1 MNPSASGWIPKFISQ
16 YKKQGLIDDYTDE
29 DHFYNHLKST
39 GFLYGVSIK
48 ALPKD
53 PVSNLIITTDE
64 YTKINLFH
72 TLLFTFF
79 TKNPKGSFEEAIDSI
94 IRFYKTLEKGK
105 ISFLNK
111 LSLTQSASSNLEHIL
126 SSRLQDS
133 NGILKKKSTS
143 IITHALLFVD
153 VLSFRKFLDSP
164 NFLKKFT
171 QELEN
176 IIINCCFLALKAKM
190 NKDKFDLQL
199 IELYESSTDYLIE
212 THQRFSKLS
221 LDSIEDTSN
230 YDNYEKEYILDL
242 CSLAV
247 WDDRKLDDSEYKFL
261 KKLTQLLGFEKNKLD
276 HSINSLIGFS
286 EIHSEKIKLFNYSN
300 PLNQMYKQST
310 DTVKLLIRRNKKR
323 LLKEMEESGELVMLL
338 GQSTLRELD
347 SEEKSKVK
355 EQLLDIC
362 KTVPSLTVFLVP
374 GGSLLLP
381 LLVKYIPS
389 ILPSSFQENRIDP
402 KKE

>member
-1 MNPSASGWIPKFISQ
+1 MNPSATGWIPKFISQ
-16 YKKQGLIDDYTDE
+16 YKKHGLIDYYTDE
-29 DHFYNHLKST
+29 SHFYNHLKST

-53 PVSNLIITTDE
+53 PVSNLKITTDE

-79 TKNPKGSFEEAIDSI
+79 NKNPRATFDEAIDSI
-94 IRFYKTLEKGK
+94 IHFYKFLEKGK
-105 ISFLNK
+105 ISLLNK
-111 LSLTQSASSNLEHIL
+111 LSLSQSSSSNLEHIL

-143 IITHALLFVD
+143 IITYALLFVD

-164 NFLKKFT
+164 NYLKNFT
-171 QELEN
+171 QDFEN
-176 IIINCCFLALKAKM
+176 TIINCCFLALKAKKK
-190 NKDKFDLQL
+190 KDKFDLQL

-212 THQRFSKLS
+212 TNKRTIKLS
-221 LDSIEDTSN
+221 LDNLNEAEN

-247 WDDRKLDDSEYKFL
+247 WDDRKLDESEFDFL
-261 KKLTQLLGFEKNKLD
+261 KKLTHLLKFDRVKLD
-276 HSINSLIGFS
+276 QSIHSLIGFS

-300 PLNQMYKQST
+300 PLNQLYKQST
-310 DTVKLLIRRNKKR
+310 ATVKLLIRRNKKR

-338 GQSTLRELD
+338 GQSTFRELN

-362 KTVPSLTVFLVP
+362 KTVPSLTIFLVP

-389 ILPSSFQENRIDP
+389 ILPSSFRENRIDT
-402 KKE
+402 KKK